1 MMPLAPVTTTLR
13 FFCPPS
19 HAPPQVPPAASQLA
33 CGGVGEQGWAA
44 SAAPAATPAAAPAA
58 KRRRDSRDAYARSLI
73 GSS

>member
-19 HAPPQVPPAASQLA
+19 HAPPQVPPASQLA
-33 CGGVGEQGWAA
+33 CGGVGVQGWAA

-73 GSS
+73 GST